1 VKKKLF
7 YICIMSAN
15 FTIDLDE
22 ATDLFAELAIEPTQ
36 LAAATAALGSHV
48 ICELNVHAAE
58 MNRMFYMKLG
68 STGVEGIAGGN
79 YDDAQCFTESAFF
92 PASSVRPSK
101 ALTSADGSAAQY
113 QAAGDKSLA
122 AEMLRRHALELLGN
136 HNLVNLFTNED
147 ALYNEVREQDS
158 VFTTKLYAK
167 LDEPANGRRIANNVI
182 DWVPLDLATESP
194 NPAFWIERFI
204 GYLAITPSLR
214 ARLTDPT
221 VAGTSVFHANNLMA
235 TSGDSAYKTDLTA
248 VRAAY
253 NTKKTAATSALA
265 SFTTASDSAETAYQS
280 AITAYE
286 TIVTNAAAGGAA
298 PTAAELATYQTAK
311 QNRDAALVDK
321 RAADENLAVLTAQVA
336 KLDAAITSAAAVD
349 IDPSVSSGGVY
360 SSSTYRLT
368 LFKAGDTLS
377 FNVKYT
383 RQSGLSAGTGF
394 TAALPDDHTFTIR
407 LNMIA
412 GDHDS
417 TLPQVTSTELYGV
430 AIDD

>member
-1 VKKKLF
+1 
-7 YICIMSAN
+7 MSAN

-36 LAAATAALGSHV
+36 LAAATASLGSHV

-68 STGVEGIAGGN
+68 STGVEAVANGT
-79 YDDAQCFTESAFF
+79 YDDAVCFTESAFF
-92 PASSVRPSK
+92 PISAVRPSK

-113 QAAGDKSLA
+113 QAASDKSLA
-122 AEMLRRHALELLGN
+122 AEMIRRHALELLGN

-158 VFTTKLYAK
+158 VLGTKLYAK
-167 LDEPANGRRIANNVI
+167 LDEPANGRRITDNVI
-182 DWVPLDLATESP
+182 DWAPLDLASESP

-204 GYLAITPSLR
+204 GHIAVTANLR
-214 ARLTDPT
+214 SRLTDPT
-221 VAGTSVFHANNLMA
+221 VAGTSIFHANNLMP
-235 TSGDSAYKTDLTA
+235 TSGDSTYKTDLTT

-253 NTKKTAATSALA
+253 NTKKTAATSSLA
-265 SFTTASDSAETAYQS
+265 TFSTASTDAETAYQS

-311 QNRDAALVDK
+311 KNRDAALVDFN
-321 RAADENLAVLTAQVA
+321 AATENLAMLTAQVA
-336 KLDAAITSAAAVD
+336 KLDAAIIEAAAVD
-349 IDPSVSSGGVY
+349 IDATVGSGGVY

-383 RQSGLSAGTGF
+383 RQSGLSAGSGF
-394 TAALPDDHTFTIR
+394 LAALPDDHTFTIR

-417 TLPQVTSTELYGV
+417 TLPQVTNTELYGV
-430 AIDD
+430 AISD